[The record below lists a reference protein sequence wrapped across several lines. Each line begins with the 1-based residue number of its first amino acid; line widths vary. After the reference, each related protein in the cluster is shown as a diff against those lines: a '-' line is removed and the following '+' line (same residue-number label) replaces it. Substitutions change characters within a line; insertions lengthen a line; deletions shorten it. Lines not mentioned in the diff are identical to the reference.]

1 MSTSQAAEPLRD
13 RPQRTLPASAS
24 VVPSWLRFFRS
35 ELQLVFRRPRN
46 VALLGVLAVI
56 PAAIGVLFKITV
68 SNSAQAGAPPFFNQV
83 AGNGVFLS
91 LAVLVLMLTLF
102 LPLSICVV
110 AGDAIA
116 GEASHGTLRGLLT
129 VPAGRTRLLWVK
141 YCSIVVF
148 ALAACL
154 VVVGVALLVGVILF
168 PVGQVTLLSGT
179 TVSLAAGL
187 LRVLLVALY
196 AGVAMA
202 ALGAIALA
210 ASTFTVH
217 PVGAIAA
224 ALVLVLASE
233 IADAVPQLSAM
244 HPFLP
249 SHFWLTWD
257 GLFRSPVDLSGVQHG
272 LLSFVIYIVIFFAIA
287 WARLTSADITS

>member
-1 MSTSQAAEPLRD
+1 MSTSQSAPALRD
-13 RPQRTLPASAS
+13 RPDGVPRVWVSG
-24 VVPSWLRFFRS
+24 VPSWWRFFVS
-35 ELQLVFRRPRN
+35 ELRLVFRRPRN
-46 VALLGVLAVI
+46 IALLGVLAFI
-56 PAAIGVLFKITV
+56 PAMIGLLFKITV
-68 SNSAQAGAPPFFNQV
+68 ANAAQGAPPFFNQV

-102 LPLSICVV
+102 LPLAICVV

-129 VPAGRTRLLWVK
+129 VPAGRTRLLAVK

-154 VVVGVALLVGVILF
+154 VVVGVALLMGVILF
-168 PVGQVTLLSGT
+168 PVGPVTLLSGT
-179 TVSLAAGL
+179 TVSLASGL

-196 AGVAMA
+196 AGAGMA
-202 ALGAIALA
+202 ALGAVALA

-249 SHFWLTWD
+249 SHFWLSWD
-257 GLFRSPVDLSGVQHG
+257 GLFRAPIDTSGVQHG
-272 LLSFVIYIVIFFAIA
+272 LLSFAVYIVIFGSIA